1 MESLL
6 LGPAGPLLV
15 FAARLIDVPLATVRT
30 ILMARGTRGWV
41 PFIAF
46 FESLSWLLVVSSVIA
61 VIDRGP
67 WMVLAYALGFAAGNH
82 VGMVVEGRLGMGLVS
97 TIILTRSGVEI
108 ADALRERGFGATEFL
123 GQGRE
128 GRMEMVLSVVRRKRT
143 SELEGIA
150 HGWDPEAVIVLG
162 ETRALRNGVLQRRR

>member
-1 MESLL
+1 METLL

-15 FAARLIDVPLATVRT
+15 FAARLIDVPLATIRT

-41 PFIAF
+41 PLIAF

-61 VIDRGP
+61 VIDQSP
-67 WMVLAYALGFAAGNH
+67 WMVLAYALGFAAGNQ
-82 VGMVVEGRLGMGLVS
+82 VGMMVEGRMGLGLVS
-97 TIILTRSGVEI
+97 TLVLTRSGVEI

-128 GRMEMVLSVVRRKRT
+128 GRMEMVMSVVRRRRAT
-143 SELEGIA
+143 EVERVA
-150 HGWDPEAVIVLG
+150 HEWDREAVIVVG